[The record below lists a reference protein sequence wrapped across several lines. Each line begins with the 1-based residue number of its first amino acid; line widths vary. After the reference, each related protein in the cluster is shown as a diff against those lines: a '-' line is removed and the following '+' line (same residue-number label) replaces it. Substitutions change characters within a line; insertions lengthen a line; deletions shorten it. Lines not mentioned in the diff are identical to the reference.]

1 MLAGCAL
8 QSPWLPTSGPSTQAI
23 REYVP
28 PTGISIR
35 VGGIRVVEVDSS
47 VAQRVKASLKRKL
60 FSEVFV
66 MAPATDFHVGGGD
79 TLEVSIWEAP
89 PATLFGTAPSDP
101 RTGPATST
109 LTAFPEQ
116 MVNMAGQINVPFA
129 GAIPVI
135 GKTTAQIEVE
145 IAKRLKGKANQPQV
159 LVRVMKNASS
169 NVTVVGDFANSTNIQ
184 LTAKRERLLD
194 AVAAAGGV
202 RQPVSKMTVE
212 LTRKST
218 VMSLPLETIIHDP
231 RQNIVLQ
238 AGDVVTALN
247 KPLSFLVLGATGKNE
262 ELDFEA
268 QGITLAQALARAGGL
283 QDARADAQGVFIFRF
298 EDPSALEL
306 DSNTK
311 LKMTIEGKIPVIYKV
326 DLKNPAIF
334 FAAQDFP
341 MRDKDVMFVSN
352 APAAELQKFLS
363 IIGSVVAP
371 VAAARV
377 ISQ

>member
-1 MLAGCAL
+1 MLFNENFPLKTARHLIAYPSLVTVLMLAGCAL

-247 KPLSFLVLGATGKNE
+247 KPLSFLVLGATGKTKNSI
-262 ELDFEA
+262 LK
-268 QGITLAQALARAGGL
+268 LRASRWHKHWHGPVVCRMHEPTPK
-283 QDARADAQGVFIFRF
+283 ASSY
-298 EDPSALEL
+298 SAL
-306 DSNTK
+306 
-311 LKMTIEGKIPVIYKV
+311 KIRVPW
-326 DLKNPAIF
+326 NSTAI
-334 FAAQDFP
+334 P
-341 MRDKDVMFVSN
+341 S
-352 APAAELQKFLS
+352 
-363 IIGSVVAP
+363 
-371 VAAARV
+371 
-377 ISQ
+377 